1 MNAAMELEKLERK
14 LRENE
19 ALGAL
24 ADTPEGR
31 ALASQLDERALRA
44 AAKKGDAAA
53 LQDILRRVLSTPE
66 GKALA
71 EKVQRAAGK
80 P

>member
-1 MNAAMELEKLERK
+1 MDLEKLEKK
-14 LRENE
+14 LRGN
-19 ALGAL
+19 AGLGAL

-31 ALASQLDERALRA
+31 ALAPQLDEAALRA
-44 AAKKGDAAA
+44 AAKEGDTAA

-71 EKVQRAAGK
+71 EKVRRAVEK